1 MTQQVFND
9 GLFRDKVAFFA
20 GGSSGINLA
29 IANRF
34 AQLGA
39 QVAIISRSAEKVQAA
54 VAGIEQ
60 AGGRAF
66 GQAADVRDYAAVEA
80 ALAAARERAGAPID
94 FVVSGAAGN
103 FVAKAAE
110 MSANA
115 FKTVV
120 DIDLL
125 GTFNVLRAA
134 YAHLRR
140 PGASIINISAGQ
152 AFSPMKGQ
160 AHVGA
165 AKAGVDML
173 TRNLALE
180 WGNEGIRVNS
190 IVPGP
195 IEDTEGMRR
204 LSSNAQLKAMFERLI
219 PLQRYGRKDEITDLA
234 VFLCSPAAAYITG
247 AVMLCDG
254 GQNLLGSGGFSPG

>member
-1 MTQQVFND
+1 MNQVFQQ
-9 GLFRDKVAFFA
+9 GLFKDKVAFFA

-29 IANRF
+29 IAMRF

-39 QVAIISRSAEKVQAA
+39 QVALISRSADKVQAA
-54 VAGIEQ
+54 VAQIEQ
-60 AGGRAF
+60 QGGRAF
-66 GQAADVRDYAAVEA
+66 GQAADVRDYAAVDA
-80 ALAAARERAGAPID
+80 ALAATHERAGPID

-103 FVAKAAE
+103 FVATALG
-110 MSANA
+110 MSPNA

-134 YAHLRR
+134 HARLRR
-140 PGASIINISAGQ
+140 PGASIISISAGQ
-152 AFSPMKGQ
+152 AFMPMMGQ
-160 AHVGA
+160 SHVGA

-173 TRNLALE
+173 TRNLAVE
-180 WGNEGIRVNS
+180 WGGDGVRVNS

-204 LSSNAQLKAMFERLI
+204 LGGDPKIAAAIKRMT
-219 PLQRYGRKDEITDLA
+219 PLQRFGRKDEIADLA

-247 AVMLCDG
+247 TVMICDG
-254 GQNLLGSGGFSPG
+254 GQSLLGSGGFMPG

>member
-1 MTQQVFND
+1 MSKVFQA
-9 GLFRDKVAFFA
+9 GLFHDKVAFFA

-29 IANRF
+29 IAERF
-34 AQLGA
+34 AELGA
-39 QVAIISRSAEKVQAA
+39 TVCIVSRSADKVQAA
-54 VAGIEQ
+54 VAGIVQ
-60 AGGRAF
+60 RGGRAF
-66 GQAADVRDYAAVEA
+66 GQAADVRDYAAVDA
-80 ALAAARERAGAPID
+80 ALAAAADRAGPID
-94 FVVSGAAGN
+94 FLVSGAAGN
-103 FVAKAAE
+103 FVARALD

-134 YAHLRR
+134 HARLRR

-152 AFSPMKGQ
+152 SFMPMKGQ

-173 TRNLALE
+173 TRNLAVE
-180 WGNEGIRVNS
+180 WGGDGVRINS

-204 LSSNAQLKAMFERLI
+204 LSSEPKLEAMFKRLI
-219 PLQRYGRKDEITDLA
+219 PLQRYGTKDEIAELA
-234 VFLCSPAAAYITG
+234 AFLCSPAASYISG
-247 AVMLCDG
+247 AVVVCDG
-254 GQNLLGSGGFSPG
+254 GQSLLGSGGFMPG